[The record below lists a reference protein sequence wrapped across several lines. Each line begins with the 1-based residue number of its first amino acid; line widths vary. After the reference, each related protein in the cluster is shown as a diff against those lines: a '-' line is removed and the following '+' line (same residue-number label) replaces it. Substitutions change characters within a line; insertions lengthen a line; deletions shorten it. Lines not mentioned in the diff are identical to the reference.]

1 MLLAGLDIET
11 TGLDMKAG
19 HRLIQIGISVLDT
32 ETGQTNDYVSDVRPV
47 GKIIYSDYALKV
59 NGFSKRR
66 IKAARSQDSVD
77 AAIWSQ
83 MMKDSYKLDS
93 LIPVGFNVIMFDM
106 PFIKKELPLVSTL
119 FTYPSE
125 QRSTRAIDLMS
136 LGLLYE
142 FKTGTPYDSLKKDMK
157 DYVEK
162 VFGYENHH
170 DALYDAKAALETL
183 RFLRDK
189 LGDHT

>member
-11 TGLDMKAG
+11 TGLDLKQG

-32 ETGQTNDYVSDVRPV
+32 ETGKTNDYASDVRPV
-47 GKIIYSDYALKV
+47 GKIVYNDHAMQV
-59 NGFSKRR
+59 NKFTKSR
-66 IKAARSQDSVD
+66 IKKADSQYKVDSE
-77 AAIWSQ
+77 IWGQ
-83 MMKDSYKLDS
+83 MLKDGYRHDT

-106 PFIKKELPLVSTL
+106 PFIRLELPLIATL
-119 FTYPSE
+119 FTYPTE

-142 FKTGTPYDSLKKDMK
+142 FKTGVPYGSIKKASK
-157 DYVEK
+157 EHVEK
-162 VFGYENHH
+162 AFGYENHH

-183 RFLRDK
+183 RFFRDK